1 VLRLV
6 SALGACVL
14 LAIAF
19 ACCPRALRSHIK
31 ARTIGGGLAVTV
43 ATAVLVLLTPL
54 RWLFVWAND
63 VVERLLTFSQAGAQ
77 FVFGPLVDI
86 QKFGFVFAFQVLP
99 TIVFFSALMSLAYHV
114 GLMPWLVRQL
124 GRLLSRAL
132 GVSGVES
139 LSTVAD
145 IFVGQT
151 EAPLVIKPYLD
162 ALTASELMACMTA
175 GFATTA
181 GGVMA
186 AYVMMLKDL
195 IPGIAG
201 HLIACSVLAAPA
213 SLVIAK
219 LMLPED
225 QPSAAGDIDRLHLPR
240 VSSGVLDAITMGT
253 SDGLKLAANVAA
265 MLISFL
271 ALTALADFLL
281 GWVAPGMSLLRLL
294 SWAFWPLAYLMGVA
308 SEDVTKLAGLL
319 GQKTVLNEFV
329 AYSTMAKEL
338 AADPLWLS
346 ERSRVIASYA
356 LCGFANFGSIGIQIG
371 GYAALAPSRRA
382 DLGRLG
388 PRAMLGG
395 LLTTCLVACIAGILT

>member
-1 VLRLV
+1 M

-14 LAIAF
+14 LGIAL
-19 ACCPRALRSHIK
+19 ACCPRALRAHLRM
-31 ARTIGGGLAVTV
+31 RTIGGGLAVTV
-43 ATAVLVLLTPL
+43 ALAVLVLRTPL
-54 RWLFVWAND
+54 RWLFVWGND
-63 VVERLLTFSQAGAQ
+63 VVERLLTFSQAGAS
-77 FVFGPLVDI
+77 FVFGPLVDV
-86 QKFGFVFAFQVLP
+86 KNFGFVFAFQVLP
-99 TIVFFSALMSLAYHV
+99 TIVFFSALMSLAYHI
-114 GLMPWLVRQL
+114 GLMPWVVRQL

-151 EAPLVIKPYLD
+151 EAPLVIKPYLE
-162 ALTASELMACMTA
+162 ALTQSELMACMTA

-186 AYVMMLKDL
+186 AYVMMLKDS

-213 SLVIAK
+213 SLVVAK

-225 QPSAAGDIDRLHLPR
+225 RASAAADIDRLALPPAA
-240 VSSGVLDAITMGT
+240 SGVLDAITMGT
-253 SDGLKLAANVAA
+253 SDGLKLAANVGA

-271 ALTALADFLL
+271 ALTALLDFML
-281 GWVAPGMSLLRLL
+281 GWVMPGLSLLRVL
-294 SWAFWPLAYLMGVA
+294 SASFWPLAWLMGVP
-308 SEDVTKLAGLL
+308 SEDVGKLAALL
-319 GQKTVLNEFV
+319 GQKTVMNEFV
-329 AYSTMAKEL
+329 AYSTLAKEL
-338 AADPLWLS
+338 AADPAWIS
-346 ERSRVIASYA
+346 ERTRVIASYA

-382 DLGRLG
+382 DLGRLA

-395 LLTTCLVACIAGILT
+395 LLTTCLVACIAGVFT

>member
-1 VLRLV
+1 M
-6 SALGACVL
+6 L

-19 ACCPRALRSHIK
+19 ACCPRGLR
-31 ARTIGGGLAVTV
+31 AQLRPRTIFGGLALTV
-43 ATAVLVLLTPL
+43 LLAVLVLLTPL
-54 RWLFVWAND
+54 RWLFVWGND

-77 FVFGPLVDI
+77 FVFGPLVDV
-86 QKFGFVFAFQVLP
+86 KSFGFVFAFQVLP

-114 GLMPWLVRQL
+114 GLMPWVVRQL
-124 GRLLSRAL
+124 GRLLSRTL

-151 EAPLVIKPYLD
+151 EAPLVIKPYLE
-162 ALTASELMACMTA
+162 ALTLSELMACMTA

-186 AYVMMLKDL
+186 AYVMMLRDT

-213 SLVIAK
+213 SLVVAK

-225 QPSAAGDIDRLHLPR
+225 QVSAAADIDRLELPKAA
-240 VSSGVLDAITMGT
+240 SGLLDAITLGT
-253 SDGLKLAANVAA
+253 TDGLKLAANVGA

-271 ALTALADFLL
+271 ALTALLDFAL
-281 GWVAPGMSLLRLL
+281 GWVVPGLSLLQLL
-294 SWAFWPLAYLMGVA
+294 SWAFWPLAWLMGVP
-308 SEDVTKLAGLL
+308 SEDVGKLAGLL
-319 GQKTVLNEFV
+319 GQKTVMNEFV
-329 AYSTMAKEL
+329 AYSTLAKEL
-338 AADPLWLS
+338 ARDPTWVS
-346 ERSRVIASYA
+346 ERTQVVASYA

-382 DLGRLG
+382 DLGRLA

-395 LLTTCLVACIAGILT
+395 LLTTCLVACIAGLFT

>member
-1 VLRLV
+1 MLRGI

-19 ACCPRALRSHIK
+19 ACCPRTLRSHVRG
-31 ARTIGGGLAVTV
+31 RTVLGGLALTL
-43 ATAVLVLLTPL
+43 ATAIVVLLTPV

-63 VVERLLTFSQAGAQ
+63 AVERLLTFSQAGAQ
-77 FVFGPLVDI
+77 FVFGPLVDV
-86 QKFGFVFAFQVLP
+86 QSFGFVFAFQVLP

-114 GLMPWLVRQL
+114 GLMPWVVRQL

-151 EAPLVIKPYLD
+151 EAPLVIKPYLE
-162 ALTASELMACMTA
+162 ALTTSELMACMTA

-213 SLVIAK
+213 SLVVAK

-225 QPSAAGDIDRLHLPR
+225 QASSAADIDQLELPPAA
-240 VSSGVLDAITMGT
+240 SGVLDAITMGT
-253 SDGLKLAANVAA
+253 SDGLKLAANVGA

-271 ALTALADFLL
+271 ALTALLDFLL
-281 GWVAPGMSLLRLL
+281 GWVAPGMSLLRIL
-294 SWAFWPLAYLMGVA
+294 STVFWPLAWLMGVPG
-308 SEDVTKLAGLL
+308 EDVAKLAGLL
-319 GQKTVLNEFV
+319 GQKTVMNEFV

-338 AADPLWLS
+338 AQDPHWLS
-346 ERSRVIASYA
+346 ERGRVIASYA

-382 DLGRLG
+382 DLGRLA

-395 LLTTCLVACIAGILT
+395 LLTTCLVACIAGLIT